1 MAVAAAPPSDASLHP
16 SDDDEKLWR
25 LRRRHLCRCA
35 VPITGW
41 PHRPSRSHPRHA
53 MVEVDGSY
61 TEVLMGGGARR
72 GRSGFRRQRPVG
84 RRVVLSVTVHPPS
97 GDMFSSCSGAIGQR
111 VPARMQNP
119 DRTLANARSTARS
132 RRAAGR
138 GPLIRLPDAAFGEPL
153 LRSAARSARRASQ
166 ARIAIMGDSGGDG
179 ITAGVAIAARN
190 ARTRNALL
198 GAKRGSE
205 NVCAS
210 REGLRARMSHKAL
223 FNAAIET
230 DFRDPRMSS
239 LSRPHVS
246 AKHG

>member
-1 MAVAAAPPSDASLHP
+1 MMMGSCGACVDASL
-16 SDDDEKLWR
+16 
-25 LRRRHLCRCA
+25 CRCS

-53 MVEVDGSY
+53 TVEVDGSC
-61 TEVLMGGGARR
+61 TEVQMGGGARR

-119 DRTLANARSTARS
+119 DRTLVNARDCSISSSCLSRPVNSIAR
-132 RRAAGR
+132 RRIWR
-138 GPLIRLPDAAFGEPL
+138 TT
-153 LRSAARSARRASQ
+153 AARRCSSSARRSSQ

-198 GAKRGSE
+198 GAKRGERERLCQPRRFASA
-205 NVCAS
+205 NVTQS
-210 REGLRARMSHKAL
+210 PVQRG
-223 FNAAIET
+223 N
-230 DFRDPRMSS
+230 RD
-239 LSRPHVS
+239 
-246 AKHG
+246 

>member
-1 MAVAAAPPSDASLHP
+1 MPLRSRRDHRRAMAVAAAPPSDASLHP

-132 RRAAGR
+132 RQAACR

-153 LRSAARSARRASQ
+153 LRSAAQ
-166 ARIAIMGDSGGDG
+166 
-179 ITAGVAIAARN
+179 AARD
-190 ARTRNALL
+190 AHR
-198 GAKRGSE
+198 KRGSRSWATAAE
-205 NVCAS
+205 TAS
-210 REGLRARMSHKAL
+210 PPG
-223 FNAAIET
+223 
-230 DFRDPRMSS
+230 
-239 LSRPHVS
+239 
-246 AKHG
+246 

>member
-1 MAVAAAPPSDASLHP
+1 MPLRSRRDHRRAMAVAAAPPSDASLHP

-111 VPARMQNP
+111 VPARMQP
-119 DRTLANARSTARS
+119 GSHSSQRALDCSISSSCLS
-132 RRAAGR
+132 R
-138 GPLIRLPDAAFGEPL
+138 PVIRLPDAAFGEPL
-153 LRSAARSARRASQ
+153 LRAAAQAARDAHR
-166 ARIAIMGDSGGDG
+166 
-179 ITAGVAIAARN
+179 
-190 ARTRNALL
+190 
-198 GAKRGSE
+198 KRGSRSWATAAE
-205 NVCAS
+205 TAS
-210 REGLRARMSHKAL
+210 PPG
-223 FNAAIET
+223 
-230 DFRDPRMSS
+230 
-239 LSRPHVS
+239 
-246 AKHG
+246 